1 VTTNVLITFGLVAF
15 DYAVALTTAFPSRV
29 PESQPPL
36 CMLMDAGLRALFTWD
51 FPRDVYHSIPESI
64 EILRS
69 KSRSFYLASGVFEG
83 RLRLDLIAL
92 YSFCRAADDLIDDSP
107 TPEQSLERLDLLL
120 DSIYTP
126 GHPTSK
132 EEFVRS
138 MFPEWAH
145 TPLLA
150 LPSQHIPRKLLDE
163 LLEGFR
169 TDMTFPPSP
178 SSSEKPSPQK
188 WPINTPADLN
198 NYAHCVA
205 GTVGE
210 MFTHIVLAHSTAP
223 AASPALLLVNAEKMG
238 TALQYVNIARDI
250 QKDAA
255 IGRVYIPSHWLKE
268 VGLQPEDVIAH
279 PEVGERFRGRLLE
292 TAERL
297 YRESRAAIEELPV
310 EARGGARVAV
320 EAYMDIGRRLGMR
333 RQSRLERATKAWWV
347 MRG

>member
-1 VTTNVLITFGLVAF
+1 VLITFGLVAF
-15 DYAVALTTAFPSRV
+15 DYAVALTTAFPSRF

-36 CMLMDAGLRALFTWD
+36 YRLMATGMRALCTWD

-64 EILRS
+64 EILRR
-69 KSRSFYLASGVFEG
+69 KSRSFYLASGVFDG

-107 TPEQSLERLDLLL
+107 TPEQSLERLKLLL
-120 DSIYTP
+120 DIIYTP
-126 GHPTSK
+126 SRAASK
-132 EEFVRS
+132 DEFVRS

-150 LPSQHIPRKLLDE
+150 LPSHHLPRKLLDE

-169 TDMTFPPSP
+169 TDMTFP
-178 SSSEKPSPQK
+178 SSSEKPSTQE
-188 WPINTPADLN
+188 WPIHTHADLN
-198 NYAHCVA
+198 TYAHCVA
-205 GTVGE
+205 GAVGE
-210 MFTHIVLAHSTAP
+210 MFTHIVLAHSTSP
-223 AASPALLLVNAEKMG
+223 TASRSQLLANAEKMG

-250 QKDAA
+250 RKDAT
-255 IGRVYIPSHWLKE
+255 IRRVYIPSGWLKE
-268 VGLQPEDVIAH
+268 VGFQPEDVIAR
-279 PEVGERFRGRLLE
+279 PEIGERFCGRLLE

-333 RQSRLERATKAWWV
+333 RQSRLERAARAWWV